1 MYGCVVTTMC
11 GQLLYYRS
19 ISNSCEDN
27 FPLYYMSF
35 YCYIKRRFGLSR
47 DWIELWNIHQQLN
60 IMPNIR
66 NYCFDACFRWCVN
79 RNNIKHIYQSIKL
92 FIYAWKK
99 NFSCESSLDN
109 GQQFSIHLTQHI
121 HALPLSYYILS
132 DIKRIYGRLVMN
144 RRTIRK
150 W

>member
-1 MYGCVVTTMC
+1 
-11 GQLLYYRS
+11 
-19 ISNSCEDN
+19 
-27 FPLYYMSF
+27 MSF
-35 YCYIKRRFGLSR
+35 YCYIKRRFGLSC

-60 IMPNIR
+60 IMPNIS
-66 NYCFDACFRWCVN
+66 NYNVDKYDKLLFLYIFKVMCVN
-79 RNNIKHIYQSIKL
+79 TNNIKNIYQPIKL